1 MIYLCPPINSLLF
14 SKGLPKAKVIKAYG
28 AGHYI
33 SDPGVKDLMKQEIDE
48 STEFIKKKLFY

>member
-1 MIYLCPPINSLLF
+1 MICLCPPINSLLF

-33 SDPGVKDLMKQEIDE
+33 SDPGVKDLMKQEIDG
-48 STEFIKKKLFY
+48 LQNL